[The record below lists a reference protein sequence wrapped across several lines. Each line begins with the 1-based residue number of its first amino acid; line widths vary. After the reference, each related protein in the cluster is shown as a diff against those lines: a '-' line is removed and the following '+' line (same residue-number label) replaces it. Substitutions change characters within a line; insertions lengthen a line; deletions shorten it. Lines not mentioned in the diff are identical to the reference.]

1 MAKAEVGAEGKE
13 QNTIMEITLKSHRDY
28 MNRMFGSMN
37 IRDAERHSGFITA
50 LYATEAFLVE
60 RTRKELIKNKTDQA
74 LLKKGKS
81 PAFAELQ
88 PIYAFSIANT
98 PEAVNA

>member
-1 MAKAEVGAEGKE
+1 
-13 QNTIMEITLKSHRDY
+13 
-28 MNRMFGSMN
+28 MFSSMS
-37 IRDAERHSGFITA
+37 IRNAERHSSFIEA

-60 RTRKELIKNKTDQA
+60 KARKELIKNKTDQA

-81 PAFAELQ
+81 PAFAELS
-88 PIYAFSIANT
+88 PLYAFSIANP